1 MKRNKA
7 QVDFN
12 LLMVSKL
19 QNIFILFIYFL
30 KKNLFWRENIIVD
43 KSNLQ
48 IKYTLDTIEELVK
61 AKYCR

>member
-1 MKRNKA
+1 
-7 QVDFN
+7 
-12 LLMVSKL
+12 MVSKL